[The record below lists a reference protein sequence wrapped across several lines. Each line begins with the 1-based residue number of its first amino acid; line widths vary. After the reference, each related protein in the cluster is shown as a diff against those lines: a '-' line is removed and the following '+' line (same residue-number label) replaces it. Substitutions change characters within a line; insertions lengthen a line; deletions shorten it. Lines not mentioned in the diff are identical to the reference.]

1 MRINRNN
8 IANIQLDKRG
18 QAVQV
23 QLKSAVEKKR
33 APSQENN
40 RSQARGSVVDTRQVF
55 SISDFLPK
63 VGSVTSGKSKEK
75 MNITHYYTQT
85 QKQLKTNGGPGGKP
99 GTMSN
104 GSSVEAIA

>member
-1 MRINRNN
+1 MRQQKNLRINRNN
-8 IANIQLDKRG
+8 IANIQLDKKG

-33 APSQENN
+33 APSQENT

-75 MNITHYYTQT
+75 MNIKHEVT
-85 QKQLKTNGGPGGKP
+85 QKSWLNTK
-99 GTMSN
+99 
-104 GSSVEAIA
+104 